1 MRILLLLNILLQTLP
16 RLTIWAN
23 ISACDQQRIKDIALT
38 SNLFILFVH
47 QSIDRNPSTT
57 LSQYPTSYS
66 TSWLILL

>member
-1 MRILLLLNILLQTLP
+1 MRILLLLNILYYLLQTLP

-38 SNLFILFVH
+38 SNLFILFVY

-57 LSQYPTSYS
+57 LS
-66 TSWLILL
+66 